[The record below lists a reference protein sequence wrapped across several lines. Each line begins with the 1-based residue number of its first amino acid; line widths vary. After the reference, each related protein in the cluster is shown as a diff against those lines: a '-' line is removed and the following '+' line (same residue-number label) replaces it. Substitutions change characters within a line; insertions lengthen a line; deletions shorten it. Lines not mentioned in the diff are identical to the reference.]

1 MDRFSRWMGP
11 LAVIVMLAGGA
22 VTMLVPALRG
32 EGWAL
37 VAVGGAGAVLSLLFN
52 RRELIPILKG
62 RPLRYGANSVFY
74 ALVVLAIVVVL
85 NILASRHGRRF
96 DLTSSGLNTLSPQ
109 TIQVLQAL
117 DAPVSIVVFQ
127 AHDEQRGAEDL
138 LEEYGRHT
146 DKLNVRI
153 LDPARHPA
161 EAQAFQIE
169 RLPTIIVSTDK
180 GKASPLTPSSFDP
193 LDEEALTNAL
203 LEATSAS
210 RPTICVTTGHGEA
223 RIDDDE
229 PAGFRL
235 AADAMRRET
244 MEVRELR
251 LLDSGGEG
259 DLKTCSSVIVPG
271 PSHPLLPAEGDV
283 IEGWLAGGGKLLV
296 LREPRTPTGLEDLLS
311 RWGLKANDDVVLDL
325 NPIARLMGGSP
336 EMPVVYDYGS
346 HEIVRDFQGLATVF
360 PTVGS
365 VEVVEPAVP
374 GVRTD
379 VLARSSAESWG
390 ERGDLTVPVAL
401 DPGTE
406 KTGPLS
412 IAAAASAALPGPS
425 QPAADPNASPDGAA
439 ESPAGD
445 GHEGEAPARE
455 ARVVLF
461 GDSDFARNTALM
473 TTGNRDLLLNVLAW
487 LNVRADLVSIRPK
500 DRKFQPLTLTQQQ
513 WVVLLFYGLAML
525 PLLLLVEAVHVFMKR
540 RRL

>member
-1 MDRFSRWMGP
+1 MRRFGRWMGP
-11 LAVIVMLAGGA
+11 MSIIVLLAGA
-22 VTMLVPALRG
+22 ALTALVPALRG
-32 EGWAL
+32 GGWAL
-37 VAVGGAGAVLSLLFN
+37 IVLGGVGAVVSLFLN
-52 RRELIPILKG
+52 REELLPILKG
-62 RPLRYGANSVFY
+62 RPLRHGATSVFY

-109 TIQVLQAL
+109 TLQVLQGL
-117 DAPVSIVVFQ
+117 DVPVSVVVFQ
-127 AHDEQRGAEDL
+127 TPDEPRGAQDL

-146 DKLNVRI
+146 DKLSVRI

-180 GKASPLTPSSFDP
+180 GKAPPLTPSSFDP

-223 RIDDDE
+223 RIDDE
-229 PAGFRL
+229 QPGGFRL

-244 MEVRELR
+244 MEVKELR
-251 LLDSGGEG
+251 LLQSDAAG
-259 DLKTCSSVIVPG
+259 DLKACSTVIVPG
-271 PSHPLLPAEGDV
+271 PSHLLLAAERDA

-296 LREPRTPTGLEDLLS
+296 LREPRTPTGLEDVLA
-311 RWGLKANDDVVLDL
+311 RWGLKANDDVVVDL

-336 EMPVVYDYGS
+336 EMPVVYEYGN
-346 HEIVRDFQGLATVF
+346 HEIVKDFQGLATVF

-365 VEVVEPAVP
+365 VDVVEPAVA
-374 GVRTD
+374 GAKTD

-406 KTGPLS
+406 KAGPLS
-412 IAAAASAALPGPS
+412 IAAVSSAPVPGASDPKAADSNASDGLPGK
-425 QPAADPNASPDGAA
+425 
-439 ESPAGD
+439 
-445 GHEGEAPARE
+445 PARE
-455 ARVVLF
+455 ARVVFF
-461 GDSDFARNTALM
+461 GDSDFARNATLM

-487 LNVRADLVSIRPK
+487 LNVREELVSIRAR
-500 DRKFQPLTLTQQQ
+500 DRKFQPLNLTQQQ